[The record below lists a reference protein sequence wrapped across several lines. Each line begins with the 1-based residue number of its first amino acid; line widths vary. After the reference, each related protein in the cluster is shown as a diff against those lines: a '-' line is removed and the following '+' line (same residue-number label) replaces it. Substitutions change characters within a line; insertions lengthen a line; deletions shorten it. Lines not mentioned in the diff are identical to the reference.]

1 VIRPDSI
8 DWPNPQKYFAANR
21 KTHLRTIISMGF
33 VCEIWQTAF
42 HSFPST
48 PTLQCVPLLI
58 PTTCRDRRLIAGRSK
73 RTSPRSPGMRNVG
86 GPIPRVVAPRRVA
99 ELRAPSGVC
108 GRTCQGAARISEQA
122 CFSNLQ
128 SPVQAGIIPRPHDDK
143 VVSSSFAASPPPPS
157 DSCFI
162 TSSSE

>member
-1 VIRPDSI
+1 
-8 DWPNPQKYFAANR
+8 
-21 KTHLRTIISMGF
+21 MGF
-33 VCEIWQTAF
+33 GCEIWQTAF

-58 PTTCRDRRLIAGRSK
+58 PTTCCDRRLIAGRSE

-86 GPIPRVVAPRRVA
+86 GPIPRIVAPRCVA
-99 ELRAPSGVC
+99 ELRASSGVC
-108 GRTCQGAARISEQA
+108 GRTCQGATRISKQVR
-122 CFSNLQ
+122 FRNLQ

-143 VVSSSFAASPPPPS
+143 VVSSSSAASPPPPS

-162 TSSSE
+162 TSLSE